1 MNTLRK
7 LAVARGRLGASRS
20 RQQGVVLLIA
30 LIMLIA
36 MTLAG
41 LAMMRTIG
49 SGVGI
54 AGNLDFKQ
62 TATSVADYGVEVAR
76 TWLTDPARTAAVLK
90 ADDVASG
97 YYSTWGTNFSPLT
110 HDWSNSKLVTSND
123 GANNQVRYVIHR
135 LCATA
140 DLVPNDPN
148 QKCATLTTAGA
159 SSSKGG
165 GGYGSTILSTAI
177 QPYFRVTARVR
188 GPRNTISYVQ
198 VIMY

>member
-1 MNTLRK
+1 MSVLNRQGIVPGNSTK
-7 LAVARGRLGASRS
+7 LPH
-20 RQQGVVLLIA
+20 RQQGVVLLIS

-54 AGNLDFKQ
+54 AGNLAFKQ
-62 TATSVADYGVEVAR
+62 TATSVADFGVEVAR
-76 TWLTDPARTAAVLK
+76 TWLTDPLRTTDVLKSDNTAA
-90 ADDVASG
+90 G
-97 YYSTWGTNFSPLT
+97 YYATWGTNFSPLT
-110 HDWSNSKLVTSND
+110 HDWSNSQLVTAND
-123 GANNQVRYVIHR
+123 GAGNQVRYVIHR
-135 LCATA
+135 LCETA
-140 DLVPNDPN
+140 GLVPNDPN

-159 SSSKGG
+159 TSSKGG
-165 GGYGSTILSTAI
+165 GGYGSAILSTTI